1 MSVIGLASSQLA
13 TAHLV
18 RPGLHSFGHG
28 AGRPPRGP
36 RIQLSHPGGP
46 FRGKSLTTVIIDDSG
61 SVIGPAGAD
70 PVSNRYQEC
79 MLAFRR
85 IASAGVG
92 RDELGAVVH
101 FDAPTSGDVPPVRL
115 SQTGLRFIE
124 HGLRTPLDARGS
136 SVLGPSLRAAR
147 LLAATRPEHLATL
160 VVLSDFELFDAD
172 PTETLRR
179 LSEFP
184 GDVHAVVLGGG
195 GPTDA
200 DFGDNTLV
208 TRISS
213 NDEPGAVAHSVLESL
228 AKHRRR

>member
-1 MSVIGLASSQLA
+1 MVA
-13 TAHLV
+13 
-18 RPGLHSFGHG
+18 
-28 AGRPPRGP
+28 
-36 RIQLSHPGGP
+36 
-46 FRGKSLTTVIIDDSG
+46 DDSG
-61 SVIGPAGAD
+61 SVIGPAGVD

-79 MLAFRR
+79 KLAFRR

-92 RDELGAVVH
+92 RDELGAVLH
-101 FDAPTSGDVPPVRL
+101 FDVPTSGDVPPVRMT
-115 SQTGLRFIE
+115 QVGLRLIE

-136 SVLGPSLRAAR
+136 SVLGPSLLAATR
-147 LLAATRPEHLATL
+147 LAATRPEHLATL

-172 PTETLRR
+172 PAEILRR

-213 NDEPGAVAHSVLESL
+213 DDELGAVAHAVLASL

>member
-1 MSVIGLASSQLA
+1 MIA
-13 TAHLV
+13 
-18 RPGLHSFGHG
+18 
-28 AGRPPRGP
+28 
-36 RIQLSHPGGP
+36 
-46 FRGKSLTTVIIDDSG
+46 DDSG

-79 MLAFRR
+79 KLAFRR

-92 RDELGAVVH
+92 RDELGAVLH
-101 FDAPTSGDVPPVRL
+101 FDVPTTGDVTPVRL
-115 SQTGLRFIE
+115 TAVGLRLIE

-147 LLAATRPEHLATL
+147 RLAATWPQHLATL
-160 VVLSDFELFDAD
+160 VVLSDFELFD
-172 PTETLRR
+172 TEPAATLRR
-179 LSEFP
+179 LAEFP

-200 DFGDNTLV
+200 DFGDNTHV
-208 TRISS
+208 SRISS
-213 NDEPGAVAHSVLESL
+213 DDEPGAVARAVLESL